1 MGKNPAQGLRSA
13 APRRY
18 TMNHTVPCPGCGR
31 MVDIPAG
38 MDACFCT
45 FCGTRVERPAPVKT
59 DAAPAD
65 LDTAAL
71 ASELADLLTSNRAL
85 ARQFGRTTY
94 EGQFRAYQAK
104 LAPLIIR
111 LEASLPDGP
120 DRAAAVDRMA
130 EAWLDALAAL
140 WGKNGRKVQ
149 PHYEDQHLMAI
160 FTIPALRNLPQGT
173 GEELAHAVQAR
184 WVARWPKSPIGYG
197 SYEEITDGFR
207 KKLCYITSAVCRT
220 QGKGDDCYELT
231 AFRRFRDQVMLTSE
245 EGRALVEEYY
255 RLAPAIVT
263 TVRLCQDPGVVYDQ
277 VYREYLLPCLHLL
290 ESGDEMGCRDKYVEM
305 VRHMEKTYLPQ

>member
-1 MGKNPAQGLRSA
+1 
-13 APRRY
+13 
-18 TMNHTVPCPGCGR
+18 MNHTVPCPGCGR
-31 MVDIPAG
+31 MVDIPDG

-45 FCGTRVERPAPVKT
+45 FCGTRVERPAPPAPEAVPAEL
-59 DAAPAD
+59 DA
-65 LDTAAL
+65 AAL
-71 ASELADLLTSNRAL
+71 AAELAELMAANRAL

-104 LAPLIIR
+104 LSPLIIR
-111 LEASLPDGP
+111 LEAALPDGP
-120 DRAAAVDRMA
+120 GRSAAVEQMA
-130 EAWLDALAAL
+130 EAWLDALDAL
-140 WGKNGRKVQ
+140 WRKSSRKSQ

-160 FTIPALRNLPQGT
+160 FTIPALRNLPQSA
-173 GEELAHAVQAR
+173 GEELAQAVQAR

-197 SYEEITDGFR
+197 SYEEITAGFQ

-245 EGRALVEEYY
+245 EGRALVEAYY

-263 TVRLCQDPGVVYDQ
+263 TVRLCQDEEAVYGR
-277 VYREYLLPCLHLL
+277 VYRDYLLPCLHLL
-290 ESGDEMGCRDKYVEM
+290 ESGDEMGCRDMYVEM